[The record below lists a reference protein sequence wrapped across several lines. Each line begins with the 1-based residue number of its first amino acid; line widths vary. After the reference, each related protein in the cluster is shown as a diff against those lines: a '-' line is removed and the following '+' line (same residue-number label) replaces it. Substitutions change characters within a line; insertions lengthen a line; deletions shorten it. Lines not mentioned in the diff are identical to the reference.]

1 MIRVNTTDLIV
12 GFQTHPGEKGKN
24 NEDRATVVSYRPAS
38 GDKGNLVLAIVA
50 DGIGGKR
57 SGEVASQIAIDTI
70 PAVLDQTDSTS
81 YLDLLTRGFVNASK
95 AIARQVTSNP
105 AHEGMGTTCAAVVVA
120 NRRLYTAYIGDSR
133 IYLLRDGAIRQVT
146 VDHTWVQK
154 AIEHGILTPEEARKH
169 PNRHVVLRYL
179 STQSDPTPDFRL
191 KLTDAESAEDSN
203 RNQGLPLKSGD
214 VILLCSDGLTDLVD
228 DPEILAAFQQNAT
241 PQAAVDA
248 LTLMARYRGGFD
260 NITIVALKVPDQAGP
275 VPRTPT
281 EPGGRV
287 GGTALVLGMM
297 GGLGALAVIAALLA
311 AGFFLLNPLRTPTP
325 TPTETRPP
333 TIVLTATTASTPTP
347 QRATLIPDTPT
358 LLPPTPTRTVPPTVP
373 TNTPTPTLDP
383 TLFPPTATPT
393 LDLTLFPAAT
403 TAPGEVAATP
413 ATPGP

>member
-57 SGEVASQIAIDTI
+57 SGEVASQLAIDTI
-70 PAVLDQTDSTS
+70 PAVFDQTDSTS

-154 AIEHGILTPEEARKH
+154 ALEHGILTPEEARKH

-191 KLTDAESAEDSN
+191 KLNEAESAEASN

-260 NITIVALKVPDQAGP
+260 NITIVALSVPDQAGP
-275 VPRTPT
+275 MPRTPT
-281 EPGGRV
+281 GPGGRV
-287 GGTALVLGMM
+287 GGTALMLGVL
-297 GGLGALAVIAALLA
+297 GGLGALAIVAALLA
-311 AGFFLLNPLRTPTP
+311 AGFFLLNPLGTPTP
-325 TPTETRPP
+325 TPTDTRQP
-333 TIVLTATTASTPTP
+333 TIVLTATTASSPTP

-358 LLPPTPTRTVPPTVP
+358 LLPPTPTRTIPPTVP

-393 LDLTLFPAAT
+393 LDLTLFPGAT

-413 ATPGP
+413 AP